1 MKFEKKDSSA
11 CVVALQI
18 KAEAAEVA
26 DVYKSVLAAF
36 MREAV
41 IPGFR
46 KGKVPLN
53 IIKQKF
59 QQEIA
64 RECEQRCFGKFYQE
78 ALKESAI
85 EAVNLQN
92 VTDVLFTPETG
103 FSCTALV
110 EVKPEFSLP
119 KYKKL
124 AIKAGDTQVTD
135 EQVEE
140 RVESFRKAFAKFED
154 AKADD
159 GSVVGAGDFVEIDY
173 SGALDIKART
183 PLSEVVPDQKAVC
196 GANDFWLQVEDGRF
210 LPEILEAIK
219 GMKIGETKDD
229 VKVKFPKDNAPEALK
244 GKKCVYTVTVK
255 AFRRRQ
261 LPDDAAFAEAAKV
274 ESLDALRKQF
284 REQMEKDA
292 VAAEA
297 ENLRNQAIELL
308 LKKADF
314 EVPPSLVR
322 RQTSSYLED
331 LAQRAQY
338 TGMTAEYIEKNREKI
353 LADAE
358 SNATRQVR
366 LSYILL
372 GIAAEEKIEASDADV
387 NAGLEK
393 MAAGSNGKVTA
404 ADLLKQLVENGQVA
418 LYKEQIRAEKA
429 LDLVVAEAKK

>member
-1 MKFEKKDSSA
+1 MKFETKESSP
-11 CVVALQI
+11 CVMALSV
-18 KAEAAEVA
+18 KAEADETKAP
-26 DVYKSVLAAF
+26 YQKVLNVF
-36 MREAV
+36 MREAS
-41 IPGFR
+41 IPGFL

-64 RECEQRCFGKFYQE
+64 HECQQACFSEFYPK
-78 ALKESAI
+78 ALKESGLD
-85 EAVNLQN
+85 AVNLQN

-110 EVKPEFSLP
+110 EVKPTFDLP

-124 AIKAGDTQVTD
+124 AIKAGDATVTD
-135 EQVEE
+135 EQVTE

-154 AKADD
+154 AKEGDAI
-159 GSVVGAGDFVEIDY
+159 AEGDFVQFDY
-173 SGALDIKART
+173 AGALDDKAKT
-183 PLSEVVPDQKAVC
+183 PLAEVAPDQKAVC
-196 GANDFWLQVEDGRF
+196 GATGFWTQLEEGRF
-210 LPEILEAIK
+210 LPEILDALK
-219 GMKIGETKDD
+219 GMKAGETKDD

-255 AFRRRQ
+255 GFRRRT
-261 LPDDAAFAEAAKV
+261 LPDDATFAADAKA
-274 ESLDALRKQF
+274 ESLDALRAQI

-292 VAAEA
+292 AAAEL
-297 ENLRNQAIELL
+297 ENRKGQAIELL

-314 EVPPSLVR
+314 AVPPSLVQ
-322 RQTSSYLED
+322 RQIQSYLQD

-338 TGMTAEYIEKNREKI
+338 SGMSADYIEQNRDKI

-358 SNATRQVR
+358 ANAVRQVR

-372 GIAAEEKIEASDADV
+372 GIAKAENIEATDADV

-393 MAAGSNGKVTA
+393 MAAGSNGKTTA
-404 ADLLKQLVENGQVA
+404 ADLLKQLQEHDQVD
-418 LYKEQIRAEKA
+418 LYKEQLRAEKA
-429 LDLVVAEAKK
+429 IDLILSEAK

>member
-1 MKFEKKDSSA
+1 MKFETKESSP
-11 CVVALQI
+11 CVMALSV
-18 KAEAAEVA
+18 KAEADETKAP
-26 DVYKSVLAAF
+26 YQKVLNVF
-36 MREAV
+36 MREAS

-64 RECEQRCFGKFYQE
+64 KECQQACFSEFYPK
-78 ALKESAI
+78 ALKESGLD
-85 EAVNLQN
+85 AVNLQN

-110 EVKPEFSLP
+110 EVKPTFDLP

-124 AIKAGDTQVTD
+124 AIKAGDATVTD
-135 EQVEE
+135 EQVTE
-140 RVESFRKAFAKFED
+140 RLESFRKAFAKFED
-154 AKADD
+154 AKEGDAI
-159 GSVVGAGDFVEIDY
+159 AEGDFVQFDY
-173 SGALDIKART
+173 TGALDDKAKT
-183 PLSEVVPDQKAVC
+183 PLAEVAPDQKAVC
-196 GANDFWLQVEDGRF
+196 GATGFWTQLEEGRF
-210 LPEILEAIK
+210 LPEILDALK
-219 GMKIGETKDD
+219 GMKVGETKDD

-255 AFRRRQ
+255 GFRRRT
-261 LPDDAAFAEAAKV
+261 LPDDATFAADAKA
-274 ESLDALRKQF
+274 ESLDALRAQI

-292 VAAEA
+292 AAAEL
-297 ENLRNQAIELL
+297 ENRKGQAIELL

-314 EVPPSLVR
+314 AVPPSLVQ
-322 RQTSSYLED
+322 RQIQSYLQD

-338 TGMTAEYIEKNREKI
+338 SGMSADYIEQNRDKI

-358 SNATRQVR
+358 ANAVRQVR

-372 GIAAEEKIEASDADV
+372 GIAKAENIEATDADV

-393 MAAGSNGKVTA
+393 MAAGSNGKTTA
-404 ADLLKQLVENGQVA
+404 ADLLKQLQEHDQVD
-418 LYKEQIRAEKA
+418 LYKEQLRAEKA
-429 LDLVVAEAKK
+429 IDLILSEAK

>member
-1 MKFEKKDSSA
+1 MKFETKESSP
-11 CVVALQI
+11 CVMALSV
-18 KAEAAEVA
+18 KAEADETKAP
-26 DVYKSVLAAF
+26 YQKVLNVF
-36 MREAV
+36 MREAS

-64 RECEQRCFGKFYQE
+64 HECQQACFSEFYPK
-78 ALKESAI
+78 ALKESGLD
-85 EAVNLQN
+85 AVNLQN

-110 EVKPEFSLP
+110 EVKPTFDLP

-124 AIKAGDTQVTD
+124 AIKAGDATVTD
-135 EQVEE
+135 EQVTE

-154 AKADD
+154 AKEGDAI
-159 GSVVGAGDFVEIDY
+159 AEGDFVQFDY
-173 SGALDIKART
+173 AGALDDKAKT
-183 PLSEVVPDQKAVC
+183 PLAEVAPDQKAVC
-196 GANDFWLQVEDGRF
+196 GATGFWTQLEEGRF
-210 LPEILEAIK
+210 LPEILDALK
-219 GMKIGETKDD
+219 GMKAGETKDD

-255 AFRRRQ
+255 GFRRRT
-261 LPDDAAFAEAAKV
+261 LPNDATFAADAKA
-274 ESLDALRKQF
+274 ESLDALRAQI

-292 VAAEA
+292 AAAEL
-297 ENLRNQAIELL
+297 ENRKGQAIELL

-314 EVPPSLVR
+314 AVPPSLVQ
-322 RQTSSYLED
+322 RQIQSYLQD

-338 TGMTAEYIEKNREKI
+338 SGMSADYIEQNRDKI

-358 SNATRQVR
+358 ANAVRQVR

-372 GIAAEEKIEASDADV
+372 GIAKAENIEATDADV

-393 MAAGSNGKVTA
+393 MAAGSNGKTTA
-404 ADLLKQLVENGQVA
+404 ADLLKQLQEHDQVD
-418 LYKEQIRAEKA
+418 LYKEQLRAEKA
-429 LDLVVAEAKK
+429 IDLILSEAK

>member
-1 MKFEKKDSSA
+1 MKFETKESSP
-11 CVVALQI
+11 CVMALSV
-18 KAEAAEVA
+18 KAEADETKAP
-26 DVYKSVLAAF
+26 YQKVLNVF
-36 MREAV
+36 MREAS

-64 RECEQRCFGKFYQE
+64 HECQQACFSEFYPK
-78 ALKESAI
+78 ALKESGLD
-85 EAVNLQN
+85 AVNLQN

-110 EVKPEFSLP
+110 EVKPTFDLP

-124 AIKAGDTQVTD
+124 AIKAGDATVTD
-135 EQVEE
+135 EQVTE
-140 RVESFRKAFAKFED
+140 RLESFRKAFAKFED
-154 AKADD
+154 AKEGDVIAE
-159 GSVVGAGDFVEIDY
+159 GDFVQFDY
-173 SGALDIKART
+173 AGALDDKAKT
-183 PLSEVVPDQKAVC
+183 PLAEVAPDQKAVC
-196 GANDFWLQVEDGRF
+196 GATGFWTQLEEGRF
-210 LPEILEAIK
+210 LPEILDALK
-219 GMKIGETKDD
+219 GMKAGETKDD

-255 AFRRRQ
+255 GFRRRT
-261 LPDDAAFAEAAKV
+261 LPDDATFAADAKA
-274 ESLDALRKQF
+274 ESLDALRAQI

-292 VAAEA
+292 AAAEL
-297 ENLRNQAIELL
+297 ENRKGQAIELL

-314 EVPPSLVR
+314 AVPPSLVQ
-322 RQTSSYLED
+322 RQIQSYLQD

-338 TGMTAEYIEKNREKI
+338 SGMSADYIEQNRDKI

-358 SNATRQVR
+358 ANAVRQVR

-372 GIAAEEKIEASDADV
+372 GIAKAENIEATDADV

-393 MAAGSNGKVTA
+393 MAAGSNGKTTA
-404 ADLLKQLVENGQVA
+404 ADLLKQLQEHDQVD
-418 LYKEQIRAEKA
+418 LYKEQLRAEKA
-429 LDLVVAEAKK
+429 IDLILSEAK

>member
-1 MKFEKKDSSA
+1 MKFETKESSP
-11 CVVALQI
+11 CVMALSV
-18 KAEAAEVA
+18 KAEADETKAP
-26 DVYKSVLAAF
+26 YQKVLNVF
-36 MREAV
+36 MREAS

-64 RECEQRCFGKFYQE
+64 HECQQACFSEFYPK
-78 ALKESAI
+78 ALKESGLD
-85 EAVNLQN
+85 AVNLQN

-110 EVKPEFSLP
+110 EVKPTFDLP

-124 AIKAGDTQVTD
+124 AIKAGDATVTD
-135 EQVEE
+135 EQVTE
-140 RVESFRKAFAKFED
+140 RLESFRKAFAKFED
-154 AKADD
+154 AKEGDAI
-159 GSVVGAGDFVEIDY
+159 AEGDFVQFDY
-173 SGALDIKART
+173 AGALDDKAKT
-183 PLSEVVPDQKAVC
+183 PLAEVAPDQKAVC
-196 GANDFWLQVEDGRF
+196 GATGFWTQLEEGRF
-210 LPEILEAIK
+210 LPEILDALK
-219 GMKIGETKDD
+219 GMKAGETKDD

-255 AFRRRQ
+255 GFRRRT
-261 LPDDAAFAEAAKV
+261 LPDDATFAADAKA
-274 ESLDALRKQF
+274 ESLDALRAQI

-292 VAAEA
+292 AAAEL
-297 ENLRNQAIELL
+297 ENRKGQAIELL

-314 EVPPSLVR
+314 AVPLSLVQ
-322 RQTSSYLED
+322 RQIQSYLQD

-338 TGMTAEYIEKNREKI
+338 SGMSADYIEQNRDKI

-358 SNATRQVR
+358 ANAVRQVR

-372 GIAAEEKIEASDADV
+372 GIAKAENIEATDADV

-393 MAAGSNGKVTA
+393 MAAGSNGKTTA
-404 ADLLKQLVENGQVA
+404 ADLLKQLQEHDQVD
-418 LYKEQIRAEKA
+418 LYKEQLRAEKA
-429 LDLVVAEAKK
+429 IDLILSEAK

>member
-1 MKFEKKDSSA
+1 MKFEMKESSP
-11 CVVALQI
+11 CVMALSV
-18 KAEAAEVA
+18 KAEADETKAP
-26 DVYKSVLAAF
+26 YQKVLNVF
-36 MREAV
+36 MREAS

-64 RECEQRCFGKFYQE
+64 HECQQACFSEFYPK
-78 ALKESAI
+78 ALKESGLD
-85 EAVNLQN
+85 AVNLQN

-110 EVKPEFSLP
+110 EVKPTFDLP

-124 AIKAGDTQVTD
+124 AIKAGDATVTD
-135 EQVEE
+135 EQVTE

-154 AKADD
+154 AKEGDAI
-159 GSVVGAGDFVEIDY
+159 AEGDFVQFDY
-173 SGALDIKART
+173 AGALDDKAKT
-183 PLSEVVPDQKAVC
+183 PLAEVAPDQKAVC
-196 GANDFWLQVEDGRF
+196 GATGFWTQLEEGRF
-210 LPEILEAIK
+210 LPEILDALK
-219 GMKIGETKDD
+219 GMKAGETKDD

-244 GKKCVYTVTVK
+244 GKKCVYTITVK
-255 AFRRRQ
+255 GFRRRT
-261 LPDDAAFAEAAKV
+261 LPDDATFAADAKA
-274 ESLDALRKQF
+274 ESLDALRAQI

-292 VAAEA
+292 AAAEL
-297 ENLRNQAIELL
+297 ENRKGQAIELL

-314 EVPPSLVR
+314 AVPPSLVQ
-322 RQTSSYLED
+322 RQIQSYLQD

-338 TGMTAEYIEKNREKI
+338 SGMSADYIEQNRDKI

-358 SNATRQVR
+358 ANAVRQVR

-372 GIAAEEKIEASDADV
+372 GIAKAENIEATDADV

-393 MAAGSNGKVTA
+393 MAAGSNGKTTA
-404 ADLLKQLVENGQVA
+404 ADLLKQLQEHDQVD
-418 LYKEQIRAEKA
+418 LYKEQLRAEKA
-429 LDLVVAEAKK
+429 IDLILSEAK

>member
-1 MKFEKKDSSA
+1 MKFETKESSP
-11 CVVALQI
+11 CVMALSV
-18 KAEAAEVA
+18 KAEADETKAP
-26 DVYKSVLAAF
+26 YQKVLNVF
-36 MREAV
+36 MREAS

-64 RECEQRCFGKFYQE
+64 QECQQACFSEFYPK
-78 ALKESAI
+78 ALKESGLD
-85 EAVNLQN
+85 AVNLQN

-110 EVKPEFSLP
+110 EVKPTFDLP

-124 AIKAGDTQVTD
+124 AIKAGDTTVTD
-135 EQVEE
+135 EQVTE
-140 RVESFRKAFAKFED
+140 RLESFRKAFAKFED
-154 AKADD
+154 AKEGDAI
-159 GSVVGAGDFVEIDY
+159 AEGDFVQFDY
-173 SGALDIKART
+173 AGALDDKAKT
-183 PLSEVVPDQKAVC
+183 PLAEVAPDQKAVC
-196 GANDFWLQVEDGRF
+196 GATGFWTQLEEGRF
-210 LPEILEAIK
+210 LPEILDALK
-219 GMKIGETKDD
+219 GMKVGETKDD

-255 AFRRRQ
+255 GFRRRT
-261 LPDDAAFAEAAKV
+261 LPDDATFAADAKA
-274 ESLDALRKQF
+274 ESLDALRAQI

-292 VAAEA
+292 VAAEL
-297 ENLRNQAIELL
+297 ENRKGQAIELL

-314 EVPPSLVR
+314 AVPPSLVQ
-322 RQTSSYLED
+322 RQIQSYLQD

-338 TGMTAEYIEKNREKI
+338 SGMSADYIEQNRDKI

-358 SNATRQVR
+358 ANAVRQVR

-372 GIAAEEKIEASDADV
+372 GIAKAENIEATDADV

-393 MAAGSNGKVTA
+393 MAAGSNGKTTA
-404 ADLLKQLVENGQVA
+404 ADLLKQLQEHDQVD
-418 LYKEQIRAEKA
+418 LYKEQLRAEKA
-429 LDLVVAEAKK
+429 IDLILSEAK

>member
-124 AIKAGDTQVTD
+124 AIKAGDTKVTD
-135 EQVEE
+135 EQVVE

-219 GMKIGETKDD
+219 GMKIG
-229 VKVKFPKDNAPEALK
+229 
-244 GKKCVYTVTVK
+244 
-255 AFRRRQ
+255 
-261 LPDDAAFAEAAKV
+261 
-274 ESLDALRKQF
+274 
-284 REQMEKDA
+284 
-292 VAAEA
+292 
-297 ENLRNQAIELL
+297 
-308 LKKADF
+308 
-314 EVPPSLVR
+314 
-322 RQTSSYLED
+322 
-331 LAQRAQY
+331 
-338 TGMTAEYIEKNREKI
+338 
-353 LADAE
+353 
-358 SNATRQVR
+358 
-366 LSYILL
+366 
-372 GIAAEEKIEASDADV
+372 
-387 NAGLEK
+387 
-393 MAAGSNGKVTA
+393 
-404 ADLLKQLVENGQVA
+404 
-418 LYKEQIRAEKA
+418 
-429 LDLVVAEAKK
+429 

>member
-1 MKFEKKDSSA
+1 MKFETKESSP
-11 CVVALQI
+11 CVMALSV
-18 KAEAAEVA
+18 KAEADETKAP
-26 DVYKSVLAAF
+26 YQKVLNVF
-36 MREAV
+36 MREAS

-64 RECEQRCFGKFYQE
+64 HECQQACFSEFYPK
-78 ALKESAI
+78 ALKESGLD
-85 EAVNLQN
+85 AVNLQN

-110 EVKPEFSLP
+110 EVKPTFDLP

-124 AIKAGDTQVTD
+124 AIKAGDATVTD
-135 EQVEE
+135 EQVTE

-154 AKADD
+154 AKEGDAI
-159 GSVVGAGDFVEIDY
+159 AEGDFVQFDY
-173 SGALDIKART
+173 AGALDDKAKT
-183 PLSEVVPDQKAVC
+183 PLAEVAPDQKAVC
-196 GANDFWLQVEDGRF
+196 GATGFWTQLEEGRF
-210 LPEILEAIK
+210 LPEILDALK
-219 GMKIGETKDD
+219 GMKVGETKDD

-255 AFRRRQ
+255 GFRRRT
-261 LPDDAAFAEAAKV
+261 LPDDATFAADAKA
-274 ESLDALRKQF
+274 ESLDALRAQI

-292 VAAEA
+292 VAAEL
-297 ENLRNQAIELL
+297 ENRKGQAIELL

-314 EVPPSLVR
+314 AVPPSLVQ
-322 RQTSSYLED
+322 RQIQSYLQD

-338 TGMTAEYIEKNREKI
+338 SGMSADYIEQNRDKI

-358 SNATRQVR
+358 ANAVRQVR

-372 GIAAEEKIEASDADV
+372 GIAKAENIEATDADV

-393 MAAGSNGKVTA
+393 MAAGSNGKTTA
-404 ADLLKQLVENGQVA
+404 ADLLKQLQEHDQVD
-418 LYKEQIRAEKA
+418 LYKEQLRAEKA
-429 LDLVVAEAKK
+429 IDLILSEAK

>member
-1 MKFEKKDSSA
+1 MTFEKKDSSP
-11 CVVALQI
+11 CVVALSI

-26 DVYKSVLAAF
+26 DVYKSVLGAF
-36 MREAV
+36 MREAA

-46 KGKVPLN
+46 KGKVPMN

-64 RECEQRCFGKFYQE
+64 RECEQRCFGKFYQD
-78 ALKESAI
+78 ALKQSGI

-110 EVKPEFSLP
+110 EVKPDFSLP

-124 AIKAGDTQVTD
+124 AIKPGDTKVTD

-159 GSVVGAGDFVEIDY
+159 GSTVGAGDFVQIDY
-173 SGALDIKART
+173 AGALDVKAKT

-210 LPEILEAIK
+210 LPEILEAVK

-229 VKVKFPKDNAPEALK
+229 VKVKFPKDNAPEAIK

-261 LPDDAAFAEAAKV
+261 LPDDAAFVAAAKV

-292 VAAEA
+292 VAAES
-297 ENLRNQAIELL
+297 ENLKNQAIELL

-322 RQTSSYLED
+322 RQTNSYLED

-338 TGMTAEYIEKNREKI
+338 TGMTAEYIEKNRDKI

-372 GIAAEEKIEASDADV
+372 GIAAEEKIVATDEDV

-404 ADLLKQLVENGQVA
+404 ADLLKQLVENDQVA

>member
-1 MKFEKKDSSA
+1 MKFETKESSP
-11 CVVALQI
+11 CVMALSV
-18 KAEAAEVA
+18 KAEADETKAP
-26 DVYKSVLAAF
+26 YQKVLNVF
-36 MREAV
+36 MREAS

-64 RECEQRCFGKFYQE
+64 HECQQACFSEFYPK
-78 ALKESAI
+78 ALKESGLD
-85 EAVNLQN
+85 AVNLQN

-110 EVKPEFSLP
+110 EVKPTFDLP

-124 AIKAGDTQVTD
+124 AIKAGDATVTD
-135 EQVEE
+135 EQVTE

-154 AKADD
+154 AKEGDAI
-159 GSVVGAGDFVEIDY
+159 AEGDFVQFDY
-173 SGALDIKART
+173 AGALDDKAKT
-183 PLSEVVPDQKAVC
+183 PLAEVAPDQKAVC
-196 GANDFWLQVEDGRF
+196 GATGFWTQLEEGRF
-210 LPEILEAIK
+210 LPEILDALK
-219 GMKIGETKDD
+219 GMKAGETKDD

-255 AFRRRQ
+255 GFRRRM
-261 LPDDAAFAEAAKV
+261 LPDDATFAADAKA
-274 ESLDALRKQF
+274 ESLDALRAQI

-292 VAAEA
+292 AAAEL
-297 ENLRNQAIELL
+297 ENRKGQAIELL

-314 EVPPSLVR
+314 AVPPSLVQ
-322 RQTSSYLED
+322 RQIQSYLQD

-338 TGMTAEYIEKNREKI
+338 SGMSADYIEQNRDKI

-358 SNATRQVR
+358 ANAVRQVR

-372 GIAAEEKIEASDADV
+372 GIAKAENIEATDADV

-393 MAAGSNGKVTA
+393 MAAGSNGKTTA
-404 ADLLKQLVENGQVA
+404 ADLLKQLQEHDQVD
-418 LYKEQIRAEKA
+418 LYKEQLRAEKA
-429 LDLVVAEAKK
+429 IDLILSEAK

>member
-1 MKFEKKDSSA
+1 MKFETKESSP
-11 CVVALQI
+11 CVMALSV
-18 KAEAAEVA
+18 KAEADETKAP
-26 DVYKSVLAAF
+26 YQKVLNVF
-36 MREAV
+36 MREAS

-64 RECEQRCFGKFYQE
+64 HECQQACFSEFYPK
-78 ALKESAI
+78 ALKESGLD
-85 EAVNLQN
+85 AVNLQN

-110 EVKPEFSLP
+110 EVKPTFDLP

-124 AIKAGDTQVTD
+124 AIKAGDATVTD
-135 EQVEE
+135 EQVTE

-154 AKADD
+154 AKEGDAI
-159 GSVVGAGDFVEIDY
+159 AEGDFVQFDY
-173 SGALDIKART
+173 SGALDDKAKT
-183 PLSEVVPDQKAVC
+183 PLAEVAPDQKAVC
-196 GANDFWLQVEDGRF
+196 GATGFWTQLEEGRF
-210 LPEILEAIK
+210 LPEILDALK
-219 GMKIGETKDD
+219 GMKAGETKDD

-255 AFRRRQ
+255 GFRRRT
-261 LPDDAAFAEAAKV
+261 LPDDATFAADAKA
-274 ESLDALRKQF
+274 ESLDALRAQI

-292 VAAEA
+292 AAAEL
-297 ENLRNQAIELL
+297 ENRKGQAIELL

-314 EVPPSLVR
+314 AVPPSLVQ
-322 RQTSSYLED
+322 RQIQSYLQD

-338 TGMTAEYIEKNREKI
+338 SGMSADYIEQNRDKI

-358 SNATRQVR
+358 ANAVRQVR

-372 GIAAEEKIEASDADV
+372 GIAKAENIEATDADV

-393 MAAGSNGKVTA
+393 MAAGSNGKTTA
-404 ADLLKQLVENGQVA
+404 ADLLKQLQEHDQVD
-418 LYKEQIRAEKA
+418 LYKEQLRAEKA
-429 LDLVVAEAKK
+429 IDLILSEAK

>member
-1 MKFEKKDSSA
+1 MKFETKESSP
-11 CVVALQI
+11 CVMALSV
-18 KAEAAEVA
+18 KAEADETKAP
-26 DVYKSVLAAF
+26 YQKVLNVF
-36 MREAV
+36 MREAS

-64 RECEQRCFGKFYQE
+64 HECQQACFSEFYPK
-78 ALKESAI
+78 ALKESGLD
-85 EAVNLQN
+85 AVNLQN

-110 EVKPEFSLP
+110 EVKPTFDLP

-124 AIKAGDTQVTD
+124 AIKAGDATVTD
-135 EQVEE
+135 EQVTE

-154 AKADD
+154 AKEGDAI
-159 GSVVGAGDFVEIDY
+159 AEGDFVQFDY
-173 SGALDIKART
+173 SGALDDKAKT
-183 PLSEVVPDQKAVC
+183 PLAEVAPDQKAVC
-196 GANDFWLQVEDGRF
+196 GATGFWTQLEEGRF
-210 LPEILEAIK
+210 LPEILDALK
-219 GMKIGETKDD
+219 GMKAGETKDD

-255 AFRRRQ
+255 GFRRRT
-261 LPDDAAFAEAAKV
+261 LPDDATFAADAKA
-274 ESLDALRKQF
+274 ESLDVLRAQI

-292 VAAEA
+292 AAAEL
-297 ENLRNQAIELL
+297 ENRKGQAIELL

-314 EVPPSLVR
+314 AVPPSLVQ
-322 RQTSSYLED
+322 RQIQSYLQD

-338 TGMTAEYIEKNREKI
+338 SGMSADYIEQNRDKI

-358 SNATRQVR
+358 ANAVRQVR

-372 GIAAEEKIEASDADV
+372 GIAK
-387 NAGLEK
+387 
-393 MAAGSNGKVTA
+393 AALCGSQFAVRTCG
-404 ADLLKQLVENGQVA
+404 
-418 LYKEQIRAEKA
+418 
-429 LDLVVAEAKK
+429 

>member
-1 MKFEKKDSSA
+1 MKFETKESSP
-11 CVVALQI
+11 CVMALSV
-18 KAEAAEVA
+18 KAEADETKAP
-26 DVYKSVLAAF
+26 YQKVLNVF
-36 MREAV
+36 MREAS

-64 RECEQRCFGKFYQE
+64 HECQQACFSEFYPK
-78 ALKESAI
+78 ALKESGLD
-85 EAVNLQN
+85 AVNLQN

-110 EVKPEFSLP
+110 EVKPTFDLP

-124 AIKAGDTQVTD
+124 AIKAGDATVTD
-135 EQVEE
+135 EQVTE

-154 AKADD
+154 AKEGDTIAE
-159 GSVVGAGDFVEIDY
+159 GDFVQFDY
-173 SGALDIKART
+173 AGALDDKAKT
-183 PLSEVVPDQKAVC
+183 PLAEVAPDQKAVC
-196 GANDFWLQVEDGRF
+196 GATGFWTQLEEGRF
-210 LPEILEAIK
+210 LPEILDALK
-219 GMKIGETKDD
+219 GMKAGETKDD

-255 AFRRRQ
+255 GFRRRT
-261 LPDDAAFAEAAKV
+261 LPDDATFAADAKA
-274 ESLDALRKQF
+274 ESLDALRAQI

-292 VAAEA
+292 AAAEL
-297 ENLRNQAIELL
+297 ENRKGQAIELL

-314 EVPPSLVR
+314 AVPPSLVQ
-322 RQTSSYLED
+322 RQIQSYLQD

-338 TGMTAEYIEKNREKI
+338 SGMSADYIEQNRDKI

-358 SNATRQVR
+358 ANAVRQVR

-372 GIAAEEKIEASDADV
+372 GIAKAENIEATDADV

-393 MAAGSNGKVTA
+393 MAAGSNGKTTA
-404 ADLLKQLVENGQVA
+404 ADLLKQLQEHDQVD
-418 LYKEQIRAEKA
+418 LYKEQLRAEKA
-429 LDLVVAEAKK
+429 IDLILSEAK

>member
-1 MKFEKKDSSA
+1 MKFETKESSP
-11 CVVALQI
+11 CVMALSV
-18 KAEAAEVA
+18 KAEADETKAP
-26 DVYKSVLAAF
+26 YQKVLNVF
-36 MREAV
+36 MREAS

-64 RECEQRCFGKFYQE
+64 HECQQACFSEFYPK
-78 ALKESAI
+78 ALKESGLD
-85 EAVNLQN
+85 AVNLQN

-110 EVKPEFSLP
+110 EVKPTFDLP

-124 AIKAGDTQVTD
+124 AIKAGDATVTD
-135 EQVEE
+135 EQVTE

-154 AKADD
+154 AKEGDAI
-159 GSVVGAGDFVEIDY
+159 AEGDFVQFDY
-173 SGALDIKART
+173 AGALDDKAKT
-183 PLSEVVPDQKAVC
+183 PLAEVAPDQKAVC
-196 GANDFWLQVEDGRF
+196 GATGFWTQLEEGRF
-210 LPEILEAIK
+210 LPEILDALK
-219 GMKIGETKDD
+219 GMKAGETKDD

-255 AFRRRQ
+255 GFRRRT
-261 LPDDAAFAEAAKV
+261 LPDDATFAADAKA
-274 ESLDALRKQF
+274 ESLDALRAQI

-292 VAAEA
+292 AAAEL
-297 ENLRNQAIELL
+297 ENRKGQAIELL

-314 EVPPSLVR
+314 AVPPS
-322 RQTSSYLED
+322 

-338 TGMTAEYIEKNREKI
+338 SGMSADYIEQNRDKI

-358 SNATRQVR
+358 ANAVRQVR

-372 GIAAEEKIEASDADV
+372 GIAKAENIEATDADV

-393 MAAGSNGKVTA
+393 MAAGSNGKTTA
-404 ADLLKQLVENGQVA
+404 ADLLKQLQEHDQVD
-418 LYKEQIRAEKA
+418 LYKEQLRAEKA
-429 LDLVVAEAKK
+429 IDLILSEAK

>member
-1 MKFEKKDSSA
+1 MKFETKESSP
-11 CVVALQI
+11 CVMALSV
-18 KAEAAEVA
+18 KAEADETKAP
-26 DVYKSVLAAF
+26 YQKVLNVF
-36 MREAV
+36 MREAS

-64 RECEQRCFGKFYQE
+64 HECQQACFSEFYPK
-78 ALKESAI
+78 ALKESGLD
-85 EAVNLQN
+85 AVNLQN

-110 EVKPEFSLP
+110 EVKPTFDLP

-124 AIKAGDTQVTD
+124 AIKAGDATVTD
-135 EQVEE
+135 EQVTE

-154 AKADD
+154 AKEGDAI
-159 GSVVGAGDFVEIDY
+159 AEGDFVQFDY
-173 SGALDIKART
+173 AGALDDKAKT
-183 PLSEVVPDQKAVC
+183 PLAEVAPDQKAVC
-196 GANDFWLQVEDGRF
+196 GATGFWTQLEEGRF
-210 LPEILEAIK
+210 LPEILDALK
-219 GMKIGETKDD
+219 GMKAGETKDD

-255 AFRRRQ
+255 GFRRRT
-261 LPDDAAFAEAAKV
+261 LPDDATFAADAKA
-274 ESLDALRKQF
+274 ESLDALRAQI

-292 VAAEA
+292 AAAEL
-297 ENLRNQAIELL
+297 ENRKGQAIELL

-314 EVPPSLVR
+314 AVPPSLV
-322 RQTSSYLED
+322 QSQIQSYLQD

-338 TGMTAEYIEKNREKI
+338 SGMSADYIEQNRDKI

-358 SNATRQVR
+358 ANAVRQVR

-372 GIAAEEKIEASDADV
+372 GIAKAENIEATDADV

-393 MAAGSNGKVTA
+393 MAAGSNGKTTA
-404 ADLLKQLVENGQVA
+404 ADLLKQLQEHDQVD
-418 LYKEQIRAEKA
+418 LYKEQLRAEKA
-429 LDLVVAEAKK
+429 IDLILSEAK

>member
-1 MKFEKKDSSA
+1 MKFETKESSP
-11 CVVALQI
+11 CVMALSV
-18 KAEAAEVA
+18 KAEADETKAP
-26 DVYKSVLAAF
+26 YQKVLNVF
-36 MREAV
+36 MREAS

-64 RECEQRCFGKFYQE
+64 HECQQACFSEFYPK
-78 ALKESAI
+78 ALKESGLD
-85 EAVNLQN
+85 AVNLQN

-110 EVKPEFSLP
+110 EVKPTFDLP

-124 AIKAGDTQVTD
+124 AIKAGDATVTD
-135 EQVEE
+135 EQVTE
-140 RVESFRKAFAKFED
+140 RLESFRKAFAKFED
-154 AKADD
+154 AKEGDAI
-159 GSVVGAGDFVEIDY
+159 AEGDFVQFDY
-173 SGALDIKART
+173 AGALDDKAKT
-183 PLSEVVPDQKAVC
+183 PLAEVAPDQKAVC
-196 GANDFWLQVEDGRF
+196 GATGFWTQLEEGRF
-210 LPEILEAIK
+210 LPEILDALK
-219 GMKIGETKDD
+219 GMKAGETKDD

-255 AFRRRQ
+255 GFRRRT
-261 LPDDAAFAEAAKV
+261 LPDDATFAADAKA
-274 ESLDALRKQF
+274 ESLDALRAQI

-292 VAAEA
+292 AAAEL
-297 ENLRNQAIELL
+297 ENRKGQAIELL

-314 EVPPSLVR
+314 AVPPSLVQ
-322 RQTSSYLED
+322 RQIQSYLQD

-338 TGMTAEYIEKNREKI
+338 SGMSADYIEQNRDKI

-358 SNATRQVR
+358 ANAVRQVR

-372 GIAAEEKIEASDADV
+372 GIAKAENIEATDADV

-393 MAAGSNGKVTA
+393 MAAGSNGKTSA
-404 ADLLKQLVENGQVA
+404 ADLLKQLQEHDQVD
-418 LYKEQIRAEKA
+418 LYKEQLRAEKA
-429 LDLVVAEAKK
+429 IDLILSEAK

>member
-1 MKFEKKDSSA
+1 MKFETKESSP
-11 CVVALQI
+11 CVMALSV
-18 KAEAAEVA
+18 KAEADETKAP
-26 DVYKSVLAAF
+26 YQKVLNVF
-36 MREAV
+36 MREAS

-64 RECEQRCFGKFYQE
+64 HECQQACFSEFYPK
-78 ALKESAI
+78 ALKESGLD
-85 EAVNLQN
+85 AVNLQN

-110 EVKPEFSLP
+110 EVKPTFDLP

-124 AIKAGDTQVTD
+124 AIKAGDATVTD
-135 EQVEE
+135 EQVTE

-154 AKADD
+154 AKEGDAI
-159 GSVVGAGDFVEIDY
+159 AEGDFVQFDY
-173 SGALDIKART
+173 AGALDDKAKT
-183 PLSEVVPDQKAVC
+183 PLAEVAPDQKAVC
-196 GANDFWLQVEDGRF
+196 GATGFWTQLEEGRF
-210 LPEILEAIK
+210 LPEILDALK
-219 GMKIGETKDD
+219 GMKAGETKDD

-255 AFRRRQ
+255 GFRRRT
-261 LPDDAAFAEAAKV
+261 LPDDATFAADAKT
-274 ESLDALRKQF
+274 ESLDALRAQI

-292 VAAEA
+292 AAAEL
-297 ENLRNQAIELL
+297 ENRKGQAIELL

-314 EVPPSLVR
+314 AVPPSLVQ
-322 RQTSSYLED
+322 RQIQSYLQD

-338 TGMTAEYIEKNREKI
+338 SGMSADYIEQNRDKI

-358 SNATRQVR
+358 ANAVRQVR

-372 GIAAEEKIEASDADV
+372 GIAKAENIEATDADV

-393 MAAGSNGKVTA
+393 MAAGSNGKTTA
-404 ADLLKQLVENGQVA
+404 ADLLKQLQEHDQID
-418 LYKEQIRAEKA
+418 LYKEQLRAEKA
-429 LDLVVAEAKK
+429 IDLILSEAK

>member
-1 MKFEKKDSSA
+1 MKFETKESSP
-11 CVVALQI
+11 CVIALSV
-18 KAEAAEVA
+18 KAEADEVQAE
-26 DVYKSVLAAF
+26 YKKVLNVF

-59 QQEIA
+59 QKEIA
-64 RECEQRCFGKFYQE
+64 QECQQACFSEFYPK
-78 ALKESAI
+78 ALKESGLD
-85 EAVNLQN
+85 AVTLQN

-110 EVKPEFSLP
+110 EVKPTFDLP

-124 AIKAGDTQVTD
+124 AIKAGDATVTD
-135 EQVEE
+135 EQVTE
-140 RVESFRKAFAKFED
+140 RLESFRKAFAKFED
-154 AKADD
+154 AKEGDAI
-159 GSVVGAGDFVEIDY
+159 AEGDFVQFDY
-173 SGALDIKART
+173 AGALDDKAKT
-183 PLSEVVPDQKAVC
+183 PLAEVAPDQKAVC
-196 GANDFWLQVEDGRF
+196 GATGFWTQLEEGRF
-210 LPEILEAIK
+210 LPEILDALK
-219 GMKIGETKDD
+219 GMKVGETKDD

-255 AFRRRQ
+255 GFRRRT
-261 LPDDAAFAEAAKV
+261 LPDDATFAADAKA
-274 ESLDALRKQF
+274 ESLDALRAQI

-292 VAAEA
+292 AAAEL
-297 ENLRNQAIELL
+297 ENRKGQAIELL

-314 EVPPSLVR
+314 AVPPSLVQ
-322 RQTSSYLED
+322 RQIQSYLQD

-338 TGMTAEYIEKNREKI
+338 SGMSADYIEQNRDKI

-358 SNATRQVR
+358 ANAVRQVR

-372 GIAAEEKIEASDADV
+372 GIAKAENIEATDADV

-393 MAAGSNGKVTA
+393 MAAGSNGKTTA
-404 ADLLKQLVENGQVA
+404 ADLLKQLQEHDQVD
-418 LYKEQIRAEKA
+418 LYKEQLRAEKA
-429 LDLVVAEAKK
+429 IDLILSEAK